1 MKLNLLNMPY
11 TQVRELVKYCV
22 AHNIDRDRAERLEAV
37 FTTSGSDQVIVDGDW
52 ALDIPE
58 SLITYFSLKWSNRQ
72 TIEWER
78 V

>member
-22 AHNIDRDRAERLEAV
+22 AHNIDRDNAVRLLAAL
-37 FTTSGSDQVIVDGDW
+37 TKRGDYLKADDW
-52 ALDIPE
+52 VLDIPE

-72 TIEWER
+72 IIEWER

>member
-22 AHNIDRDRAERLEAV
+22 AHDIDRGKAERLEAV
-37 FTTSGSDQVIVDGDW
+37 FTTTGAEDPEW
-52 ALDIPE
+52 TLDIPE

-72 TIEWER
+72 VVEWEKCND
-78 V
+78 

>member
-22 AHNIDRDRAERLEAV
+22 AHDIDRGKAERLEAV
-37 FTTSGSDQVIVDGDW
+37 FTTSGADYTVDGDW
-52 ALDIPE
+52 TLDIPE

-72 TIEWER
+72 TVNWER
-78 V
+78 T